1 MAKQETTCDDILK
14 ELRAKQY
21 RPVYYLMGE
30 ESYYIDLISDYIV
43 DNVLTDTEKEFNLT
57 VVYGADVDIATVINA
72 AKRYPMMS
80 ERQVVVV
87 KEAQAIRNMEELS
100 YYLQKPLNSTI
111 LVLCHK
117 HGVLDRRKKL
127 VAEIEKVGV
136 LFESKKVKDAQLPAF
151 ITSYMKRK
159 GVDLDPK
166 ATSMLA
172 DFVGTDLSRL
182 TGELEKLIIT
192 LPKGQTRVTPEQ
204 IERNIGI
211 SKDYNN
217 FELRSAIVEKDI
229 LKANK
234 IIKYFEE
241 NPKTNP
247 IQMTLSLYSHEENS
261 LYRLEQLA
269 GWGADANHE
278 LGVLP
283 SVTDYLSTI
292 DAANSY
298 LYDFHTDAHKPFA
311 IFSWQVV
318 EDAKNDI
325 LFKSQW
331 NFNFS
336 HENMRYRRASLD
348 KELSRNL
355 SFLNPEFTLYWSG
368 NRKNRKFSSSLVYSI
383 TQVAPQMLYLFD
395 YIDDADPLNVKR
407 YGNEKLKNSM
417 LHHMQY
423 VYNGSLKSLMYDLK
437 YDYTSTTDAVAMGF
451 IYDKNTGRRTF
462 SPTNVNGNWNTSLR
476 LGLSGNVDKKKRL
489 MFNTV
494 TSWGYVNSVDM
505 ISDTATEEMK
515 KSIVKTS
522 TISEDL
528 RLDYKLG
535 KHSLGVNAYVACLH
549 SNGEQKDFETL

>member
-1 MAKQETTCDDILK
+1 MAAYSFNVSDKLWGAI
-14 ELRAKQY
+14 QY
-21 RPVYYLMGE
+21 GYE
-30 ESYYIDLISDYIV
+30 
-43 DNVLTDTEKEFNLT
+43 
-57 VVYGADVDIATVINA
+57 
-72 AKRYPMMS
+72 
-80 ERQVVVV
+80 
-87 KEAQAIRNMEELS
+87 
-100 YYLQKPLNSTI
+100 QK
-111 LVLCHK
+111 
-117 HGVLDRRKKL
+117 
-127 VAEIEKVGV
+127 
-136 LFESKKVKDAQLPAF
+136 
-151 ITSYMKRK
+151 
-159 GVDLDPK
+159 
-166 ATSMLA
+166 
-172 DFVGTDLSRL
+172 
-182 TGELEKLIIT
+182 
-192 LPKGQTRVTPEQ
+192 
-204 IERNIGI
+204 
-211 SKDYNN
+211 
-217 FELRSAIVEKDI
+217 
-229 LKANK
+229 
-234 IIKYFEE
+234 
-241 NPKTNP
+241 
-247 IQMTLSLYSHEENS
+247 YSHEENS
-261 LYRLEQLA
+261 LYRLDQLA

-383 TQVAPQMLYLFD
+383 TQIAPQMLYLFD

-417 LHHMQY
+417 LHHLQFA
-423 VYNGSLKSLMYDLK
+423 YNGSFKSLMYDLK
-437 YDYTSTTDAVAMGF
+437 YDYASTSDAVAMGF
-451 IYDKNTGRRTF
+451 IYDKNTGKRTF

-505 ISDTATEEMK
+505 ISDAATVEMK

-535 KHSLGVNAYVACLH
+535 KHSLGVNGYVACLH
-549 SNGEQKDFETL
+549 SNGEQKNFETLDACNYHYGLSAVLALPFRFSFDTDLSMYSRRGYGESVMNDDNLLWNFRLSRPFFKGKLVVKADAFDVFHQLKKVDRTINAQGRVEKYYNTVPRYVLIHAIYRFHVAKGKK